1 MLYHE
6 RLAHSRGYAIVIGV
20 DEAGR
25 GPLAG
30 PVVAAAVF
38 LKTFG
43 FKSRIDDSKK
53 LTAQARQRAFLEITE
68 KAVYGVG
75 VMSETAV
82 DGINI
87 ACAANAAA
95 DSAAAKVL
103 AGIRTPRPSF
113 KNTCFLL
120 DGRLRIRL
128 DYPSKEI
135 IGGDGKSLSIACASI
150 VAKVVRD
157 RLMQIYDRVWPHY
170 GFCAHKG
177 YGTRRHVENIARYG
191 LVPIHRRT
199 FCGLSKESG

>member
-1 MLYHE
+1 M
-6 RLAHSRGYAIVIGV
+6 
-20 DEAGR
+20 
-25 GPLAG
+25 AG

-38 LKTFG
+38 LKTFR

-53 LTAQARQRAFLEITE
+53 LTARARERAFLEITE

-75 VMSETAV
+75 VMSETVV
-82 DGINI
+82 DSINI
-87 ACAANAAA
+87 ARAA
-95 DSAAAKVL
+95 DLAADLAAAKAL
-103 AGIRTPRPSF
+103 AAIRIPRPSP

-120 DGRLRIRL
+120 DGRLRLHL

-157 RLMQIYDRVWPHY
+157 RLMQIYDRVWPRY
-170 GFCAHKG
+170 GFCDHKG

-191 LVPIHRRT
+191 LLPLHRKT
-199 FCGLSKESG
+199 FCGLSNK